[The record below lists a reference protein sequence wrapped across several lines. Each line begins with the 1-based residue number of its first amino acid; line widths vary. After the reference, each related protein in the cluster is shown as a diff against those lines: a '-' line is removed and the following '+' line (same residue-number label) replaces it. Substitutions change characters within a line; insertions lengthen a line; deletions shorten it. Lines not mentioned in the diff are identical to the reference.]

1 MINTEKIE
9 TITLLD
15 GKVPLFI
22 PESGGLRP
30 GLDAV
35 MMAAACPA
43 QAGDRVLE
51 MGCGVGASILCLY
64 YRVPGM
70 SWIGMDI
77 QSDLIDLACEN
88 AKQNNV
94 PDGIGHFVTGD
105 IHAPGPD
112 IPNDGFDC
120 VLCNPPY
127 YPHGTHMP
135 PQDPGR
141 AKAFMQDADD
151 GLDPWIRA
159 AHRALR
165 GRGSLTVIYP
175 ADRLDEL
182 IVAMTPRFGALSII
196 PLWPRV
202 GVPATRVVVTGLKDR
217 KGGGVKVSPGI
228 ILHDETGWTLAA
240 QAILSGA
247 GLG

>member
-1 MINTEKIE
+1 MINTEKTE
-9 TITLLD
+9 AITLLD
-15 GKVPLFI
+15 GKVPLLI
-22 PESGGLRP
+22 PKSGGLRP

-43 QAGDRVLE
+43 RAGDRVLE

-64 YRVPGM
+64 LRVPG
-70 SWIGMDI
+70 ILVTGMDI
-77 QSDLIDLACEN
+77 QSDLIDLAREN

-94 PDGIGHFVTGD
+94 PDAAACFIAGD
-105 IHAPGPD
+105 IASPGPD
-112 IPNDGFDC
+112 IPNDGFDR

-135 PQDPGR
+135 PQDSGR
-141 AKAFMQDADD
+141 AQAFMQDGDA

-175 ADRLDEL
+175 ADRVDEL
-182 IVAMTPRFGALSII
+182 IVSMTPRFGALSII
-196 PLWPRV
+196 PLWPRA
-202 GVPATRVVVTGLKDR
+202 GAAATRVVVTGLKDR
-217 KGGGVKVSPGI
+217 KGGGVKLSPGL
-228 ILHDETGWTLAA
+228 ILHDEMGWTMDA
-240 QAILSGA
+240 QAVLSGA